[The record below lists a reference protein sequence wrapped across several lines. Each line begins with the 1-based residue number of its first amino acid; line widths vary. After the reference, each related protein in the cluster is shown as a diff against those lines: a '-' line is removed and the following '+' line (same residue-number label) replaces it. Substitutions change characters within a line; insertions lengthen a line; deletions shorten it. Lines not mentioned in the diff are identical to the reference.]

1 MVLLLNRVCCFIRR
15 LGVETL
21 LSQVQS
27 ERFLESNISLCLL
40 LKPLIAETR
49 HCRTQSDLYAFDNN
63 DIDICLHAPKRVLRM
78 RCVKLSAAV

>member
-1 MVLLLNRVCCFIRR
+1 MNRVCCFIRR
-15 LGVETL
+15 LSVKTL
-21 LSQVQS
+21 AVTGIQI
-27 ERFLESNISLCLL
+27 ERFLESNISLCVL